1 MDNQRKKKRPA
12 NAPQKI
18 RPPAQEVVYTAPEP
32 LNRKKLILRL
42 ASIAAVALAL
52 FMGFSIFF
60 KVENIVVSGNDKYT
74 QWDVREA
81 SGIETG
87 AGLLSFGKAKA
98 CGKITEAL
106 PYVKSV
112 RIGITLPNTV
122 NIYVEE
128 FQVVYSAQ
136 DQSGHWW
143 LITSD
148 GSIVEKTS
156 ESYAMK
162 QTIIK
167 GVRLLNPEA
176 GERAQVVEID
186 ADATD
191 ESGEQII
198 VTVTNKERLATALE
212 ILFQLERN
220 GILGKAA
227 SVDVSDMGNIE
238 LWYGSQYQVL
248 LGNQGKIEEKIA
260 AMKAAISQMG
270 SHESGVLD
278 ISFTESEDKVTY
290 DPF

>member
-1 MDNQRKKKRPA
+1 MANERKRRRPVEQPEKK
-12 NAPQKI
+12 

-32 LNRKKLILRL
+32 LDRKKLILRL
-42 ASIAAVALAL
+42 ATVAAVALAL

-60 KVENIVVSGNDKYT
+60 KVENIVVSGTDKYT
-74 QWDVREA
+74 AWDVREA
-81 SGIETG
+81 SGIQKGE
-87 AGLLSFGKAKA
+87 GLLSFGKAKA

-128 FQVVYSAQ
+128 FKVVYSAQ

-156 ESYAMK
+156 ESYASK
-162 QTIIK
+162 QTVIK
-167 GVRLLNPEA
+167 GFRLLEPESGVQA
-176 GERAQVVEID
+176 KVVEQD
-186 ADATD
+186 PDATD
-191 ESGEQII
+191 ENGEPLI
-198 VTVTNKERLATALE
+198 VTVTNKERLNTALE
-212 ILFQLERN
+212 ILFQMERN

-227 SVDVSDMGNIE
+227 SLDVTDVSNIE

-248 LGNQGKIEEKIA
+248 LGDQSQIDYKIT
-260 AMKAAISQMG
+260 AMKQTINQMG
-270 SHESGVLD
+270 SHESGVFD
-278 ISFTESEDKVTY
+278 ITFTTFPDKVSY

>member
-1 MDNQRKKKRPA
+1 MAIERKKKRP
-12 NAPQKI
+12 NAENQVQ
-18 RPPAQEVVYTAPEP
+18 RPPAREVVYTAPAP

-42 ASIAAVALAL
+42 LTVVAVVLAL

-60 KVENIVVSGNDKYT
+60 KVENIVVSGTGKYT
-74 QWDVREA
+74 AWDVREA
-81 SGIETG
+81 SGIEEG
-87 AGLLSFGKAKA
+87 EGLLTFGKAKA

-122 NIYVEE
+122 NIYIEE
-128 FQVVYSAQ
+128 FDVVYSAQ

-148 GSIVEKTS
+148 GSVVEKTS
-156 ESYAMK
+156 DSYAAK
-162 QTIIK
+162 QTILK
-167 GVRLLNPEA
+167 GFRLLEPQA
-176 GERAQVVEID
+176 GEQAKVVEQP

-191 ESGEQII
+191 ENGEPVI
-198 VTVTNKERLATALE
+198 VTVTNQERLKTALE
-212 ILFQLERN
+212 ILLQMERN

-227 SVDVSDMGNIE
+227 SLDVTDIGNIE

-248 LGNQGKIEEKIA
+248 LGDQSRIDYKIA
-260 AMKAAISQMG
+260 AMKKTISQMG
-270 SHESGVLD
+270 GHESGVLD
-278 ISFTESEDKVTY
+278 ITFTILDDKVSY

>member
-1 MDNQRKKKRPA
+1 MANERKKKRPPMEA
-12 NAPQKI
+12 KQK

-32 LNRKKLILRL
+32 LNRKKLMLRL
-42 ASIAAVALAL
+42 LTVAAVALAL

-60 KVENIVVSGNDKYT
+60 KVENIVVSGADKYT
-74 QWDVREA
+74 AWDVREA
-81 SGIETG
+81 SGIEEG

-112 RIGITLPNTV
+112 RIGITLPDTV
-122 NIYVEE
+122 KIYIEE
-128 FQVVYSAQ
+128 FKVVYSAQ

-148 GSIVEKTS
+148 GSVVEKTS
-156 ESYAMK
+156 ESYASK
-162 QTIIK
+162 QTILK
-167 GVRLLNPEA
+167 GFRLLNPEA
-176 GERAQVVEID
+176 GEQAQVVEQD
-186 ADATD
+186 PDATD
-191 ESGEQII
+191 EKGEPVII
-198 VTVTNKERLATALE
+198 TITNQERLKTALE
-212 ILFQLERN
+212 ILFQMERN

-227 SVDVSDMGNIE
+227 SLDVTDMGNIE

-248 LGNQGKIEEKIA
+248 LGDQSQIDYKIA
-260 AMKAAISQMG
+260 AMKKTITQMG

-278 ISFTESEDKVTY
+278 ITFTTLPDKVSY

>member
-1 MDNQRKKKRPA
+1 MANERKRRRPVEQPEKK
-12 NAPQKI
+12 

-32 LNRKKLILRL
+32 LDRKKLILRL
-42 ASIAAVALAL
+42 ATVAAVALAL

-60 KVENIVVSGNDKYT
+60 KVENIVVSGTDKYT
-74 QWDVREA
+74 AWDVREA
-81 SGIETG
+81 SGIQKGE
-87 AGLLSFGKAKA
+87 GLLSFGKAKA

-128 FQVVYSAQ
+128 FKVVYSAQ

-156 ESYAMK
+156 ESYASK
-162 QTIIK
+162 QTVIK
-167 GVRLLNPEA
+167 GFRLLEPESGVQA
-176 GERAQVVEID
+176 KVVEQD
-186 ADATD
+186 PDATD
-191 ESGEQII
+191 ENGEPLI
-198 VTVTNKERLATALE
+198 VTVTNKERLNTALE
-212 ILFQLERN
+212 ILFQMERN

-227 SVDVSDMGNIE
+227 SLDVTDVSNIE

-248 LGNQGKIEEKIA
+248 LGDQSQIDYKIT
-260 AMKAAISQMG
+260 AMKQTINQMG

-278 ISFTESEDKVTY
+278 ITFTTFPDKVSY